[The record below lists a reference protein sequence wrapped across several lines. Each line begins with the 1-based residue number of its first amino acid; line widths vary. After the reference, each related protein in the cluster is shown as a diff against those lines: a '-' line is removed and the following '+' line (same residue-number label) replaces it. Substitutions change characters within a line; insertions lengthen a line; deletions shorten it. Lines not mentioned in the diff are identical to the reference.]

1 MDGGDLI
8 GVSAIVQSNSEV
20 EQNEQTIM
28 NRQWL
33 DENGFESRVKGRGF
47 LIRGVGNTSSDPI
60 APSRRFFLTP
70 CCVCSFFFLRKVEV
84 DFLKCHLYLC
94 LCIINQIAIKLL
106 TFL

>member
-47 LIRGVGNTSSDPI
+47 LIRGWATQVLILSHRAAGI
-60 APSRRFFLTP
+60 
-70 CCVCSFFFLRKVEV
+70 KVYKMQLLEG
-84 DFLKCHLYLC
+84 LKDVRGWRD
-94 LCIINQIAIKLL
+94 QDV
-106 TFL
+106 

>member
-8 GVSAIVQSNSEV
+8 GVPAIVQSNSEV

-47 LIRGVGNTSSDPI
+47 LIRGWATQVLILSHRAAANEINFWLLEVTQWQKAISYAPTTDNVG
-60 APSRRFFLTP
+60 
-70 CCVCSFFFLRKVEV
+70 
-84 DFLKCHLYLC
+84 
-94 LCIINQIAIKLL
+94 
-106 TFL
+106 